1 VRDVA
6 IADDPA
12 MATRRR
18 RGATVALL
26 ALASSLATAVAP
38 EQAGSVAPACAGP
51 YAYAGAAGLVP
62 ATGVAATVRTV
73 ARPQLTRTGQVAAW
87 VGVGGPGLGPGG
99 ADAWIQAGLVAFGDG
114 RTRIYHEVTRPGRKP
129 VYTEVAAGVAIGE
142 RHRFVVAQVSAERW
156 AVVVDGRRVGG
167 PVHLPGSGSWRPV
180 ATAESWVRGARG
192 CNRMTYGFD
201 DVTVRTPRRA
211 WASLDE
217 HALIETAGYSVLRRS
232 AGSFRVI
239 TSPKIRTS
247 RRD

>member
-1 VRDVA
+1 M
-6 IADDPA
+6 IPA
-12 MATRRR
+12 MATHRR

-26 ALASSLATAVAP
+26 AFASSLATGVAP
-38 EQAGSVAPACAGP
+38 EQAGSVAPTCAGP

-73 ARPQLTRTGQVAAW
+73 ARPQLARTGQVAAW

-99 ADAWIQAGLVAFGDG
+99 ADAWIQAGLVAFGNG

-156 AVVVDGRRVGG
+156 AVVVDGRRVVG
-167 PVHLPGSGSWRPV
+167 PVHLPGSGSWRAV

-192 CNRMTYGFD
+192 CNRMTYGFE

-211 WASLDE
+211 WARLDE
-217 HALIETAGYSVLRRS
+217 HALIETAGYSVLRGS

-247 RRD
+247 RRN